1 MGRANYVCT
10 TCSEHFTRKFSG
22 KRHNYSIHN
31 GSAVIVPY
39 IEYMAG
45 RNSGTYQASHP
56 SWYRRQSRIVADTG
70 SGSSF
75 QPQNSQKS
83 SQFPY
88 GLANST
94 LMAQQAKLDELKA
107 LLAKYTSP
115 AQGYAIFQRAKSQL
129 EEGDDRFLNDMLSQ
143 LRMRD
148 STQGWRPI

>member
-1 MGRANYVCT
+1 MGRANYVRT
-10 TCSEHFTRKFSG
+10 ICSEHFTRKFSG

-31 GSAVIVPY
+31 GSAVIIPY

-56 SWYRRQSRIVADTG
+56 SWYRRQSRIVADTR
-70 SGSSF
+70 SSF
-75 QPQNSQKS
+75 QPQNSQQS
-83 SQFPY
+83 FQFPF
-88 GLANST
+88 GSV
-94 LMAQQAKLDELKA
+94 KLDELKA